1 LCVSDPFFDA
11 QTLRRKEDDEEEE
24 QMRAIFLWK
33 QKYHNTH
40 SPPHKNAGSE
50 GEREKTRIR
59 TTTTIIMVATENT
72 TNTTDVVASTSVVGM
87 KRPAPSLATD
97 NHLQQHHQEG
107 DCASVK
113 KQHLTNGDN
122 KEDDDFKNT
131 QSIIRRLVEN
141 SIANI
146 LAQND
151 EGNGQ
156 QTMIGVAPHV
166 KEGSRIEI
174 RWVIQNTLSDEENV
188 PATNKQ
194 IKEEIV
200 WWGATVTKRG
210 EGNNTSTNSNSDV
223 CEVIY
228 DARTEEFPA
237 EAGKVVLLSEH
248 ECRDGDDPSIKFYWR
263 KEGDS
268 TFVVD
273 GDGEDDDLE
282 EEMTM
287 QDVLEYQTKID
298 GDAGD
303 GDTLADASEKA
314 FGTLPMDQQ
323 LRLATG
329 FAQMKGKLMQKLR
342 EISEKNGAGYTVTK
356 DDMERIMMELRNES

>member
-1 LCVSDPFFDA
+1 
-11 QTLRRKEDDEEEE
+11 
-24 QMRAIFLWK
+24 
-33 QKYHNTH
+33 
-40 SPPHKNAGSE
+40 
-50 GEREKTRIR
+50 
-59 TTTTIIMVATENT
+59 
-72 TNTTDVVASTSVVGM
+72 
-87 KRPAPSLATD
+87 
-97 NHLQQHHQEG
+97 
-107 DCASVK
+107 
-113 KQHLTNGDN
+113 
-122 KEDDDFKNT
+122 
-131 QSIIRRLVEN
+131 
-141 SIANI
+141 
-146 LAQND
+146 
-151 EGNGQ
+151 
-156 QTMIGVAPHV
+156 
-166 KEGSRIEI
+166 
-174 RWVIQNTLSDEENV
+174 
-188 PATNKQ
+188 
-194 IKEEIV
+194 
-200 WWGATVTKRG
+200 
-210 EGNNTSTNSNSDV
+210 V

-248 ECRDGDDPSIKFYWR
+248 ECRDGDDSSIKFYWR

-298 GDAGD
+298 GDPGD